1 MENIRLGIVL
11 VIISI
16 VVLGTFFY
24 VNNSLVTQAQ
34 ELGCYTQPN
43 CLPLEK
49 NFSFIH
55 VGIGVFSFLLSLGVY
70 LLFFNKTEKAIL
82 DKLEDEKKRKIEE
95 GKFESFLRGL
105 DSFEQRVVKI
115 VRDQPGITQNLLQIK
130 AEMSKAKLSYVLQDL
145 EKRGI
150 IKRIEKGK
158 TLAIYLKI

>member
-1 MENIRLGIVL
+1 MENRRLGIVL
-11 VIISI
+11 VIISLL
-16 VVLGTFFY
+16 VLITFFS
-24 VNNSLVTQAQ
+24 VNTSLTSQAQ

-55 VGIGVFSFLLSLGVY
+55 IGIGVFSFLLSLGAY

-82 DKLEDEKKRKIEE
+82 EKLENDKKRAIEE
-95 GKFESFLRGL
+95 GKFESFLKGL

-115 VRDQPGITQNLLQIK
+115 VRDQQGITQNLIQIK

-145 EKRGI
+145 EKRNI
-150 IKRIEKGK
+150 IKRVEKGK
-158 TLAIYLKI
+158 TLAVYLKV